1 MKKVLVTG
9 AGGFIG
15 THLVRRLVKDGH
27 WVRGIDLKRPEW
39 SESPAQEF
47 RTLDLRSRH
56 SAAIAV
62 TGEFDWVFHLAA
74 DMGGMG
80 FITTQQSDIILNN
93 TLINANMVDAALAGR
108 VGRFLFSSSACI
120 YPKRLQNGDD
130 AGFHA
135 LREPDAYPADPQ
147 ETYGWEKLHMEHM
160 LQAMQEAGRLD
171 CRIVRFHN
179 TYGPEGAWEGGREK
193 APAALSRKIAVAK
206 LTGDPQVE
214 IWGDG
219 LAERTYMHVHDNV
232 EGIVRLMES
241 DFTLP
246 MNLGRDRMIT
256 VDDLAY
262 VIAKIAE
269 TEIEI
274 VHVEGP
280 QGVRRRNSD
289 NTLCN
294 IILKWEPRIA
304 VEDGMVG
311 TYSWIEKQV
320 AKNYDALSTTPS

>member
-27 WVRGIDLKRPEW
+27 WVRGVDIKYPEW
-39 SESPAQEF
+39 SDTAAHEF
-47 RTLDLRSRH
+47 RLLDLRMRH
-56 SAAIAV
+56 NAHIV
-62 TGEFDWVFHLAA
+62 LGGGFDWVFHLAA

-80 FITTQQSDIILNN
+80 FITTQQADIILNN
-93 TLINANMVDAALAGR
+93 TLINSNMVAAVTSDGAR

-120 YPKRLQNGDD
+120 YPKRLQSGDG
-130 AGFHA
+130 AEFHA

-160 LQAMQEAGRLD
+160 LLAMQEAGRLD
-171 CRIVRFHN
+171 SRIVRFHN
-179 TYGPEGAWEGGREK
+179 CYGTEGSWQGGREK
-193 APAALSRKIAVAK
+193 APAALSRKIAKAK
-206 LTGDPQVE
+206 LYGVPGIEV
-214 IWGDG
+214 WGDG
-219 LAERTYMHVHDNV
+219 LAERTYMHVNDCI
-232 EGIVRLMES
+232 EGIIRLMES

-246 MNLGRDRMIT
+246 MNLGRDRMIS
-256 VDDLAY
+256 VNHL
-262 VIAKIAE
+262 VFIIAKIAE

-294 IILKWEPRIA
+294 IVLEWEPGIS
-304 VEDGMVG
+304 VEDGLVS
-311 TYSWIEKQV
+311 TYKWVEGQV
-320 AKNYDALSTTPS
+320 QASLGA

>member
-27 WVRGIDLKRPEW
+27 WVRGVDIKRPEW
-39 SESPAQEF
+39 SKSAAHEF
-47 RTLDLRSRH
+47 RLMDLRYLRN
-56 SAAIAV
+56 AV
-62 TGEFDWVFHLAA
+62 TAFTGGIDWVFHLAA

-80 FITTQQSDIILNN
+80 FITTKQADIILNN
-93 TLINANMVDAALAGR
+93 TRINANMVTAAIADTVR
-108 VGRFLFSSSACI
+108 VERFLFSSSACI
-120 YPKRLQNGDD
+120 YPKRLQSGDG
-130 AGFHA
+130 AEFHA

-160 LQAMQEAGRLD
+160 LLAMQEAGRLD
-171 CRIVRFHN
+171 SRIVRFHN
-179 TYGPEGAWEGGREK
+179 TYGPEGAWQGGREK
-193 APAALSRKIAVAK
+193 APAALSRKIAKAK
-206 LTGDPQVE
+206 LFGVPGIEV
-214 IWGDG
+214 WGDG
-219 LAERTYMHVHDNV
+219 LAERTYMFIDDCT
-232 EGIVRLMES
+232 EGIIRLMES

-246 MNLGRDRMIT
+246 MNLGRDRMIS
-256 VDDLAY
+256 VNHL
-262 VIAKIAE
+262 VFIIAEIAE

-294 IILKWEPRIA
+294 IVLKWEPSIA
-304 VEDGMVG
+304 VEDGMKGV
-311 TYSWIEKQV
+311 YSWIEERV
-320 AKNYDALSTTPS
+320 AGSLGR